1 MTEKPVSTPAVKK
14 DFAQITSAAA
24 ASAVMAKEEFVDAN
38 TPRESSGANSPPSP
52 PNGLVYG
59 PRKRK
64 YEEATEDEKHALNAY
79 HTSNPH
85 LKQRELAEWF
95 RTEFGKSI
103 NQSTV
108 SRNLKKFK
116 ASPSSKEQGRPDAA
130 ASASVSATP
139 TKRERKLNGPPRS
152 PLQKKIQ
159 INKQLPP
166 PTPSA
171 VSLPPTPPPRDN
183 RASPIDSALYEFY
196 LNFRKLNPDV
206 SPKGVDREIKFE
218 AQKLLSNM
226 RLPPPP
232 TEKIDGP
239 VIDDAW
245 VANWKRV
252 HGIPGPTSSTSADSF
267 AAPTTSTTIT
277 TTTTSSANV
286 ASEADRTCSEETEPR
301 SPVSTVSSSDHGSLE
316 LPPIRESTN
325 NEHTQSTTPG
335 QANGLGES
343 PDSRRRRQIETLKKD
358 IEKRD
363 RRIEHEQRKKELAL
377 SRLEKLERAG
387 KQ

>member
-1 MTEKPVSTPAVKK
+1 MPEKLSTPLVKK
-14 DFAQITSAAA
+14 DFDPITPAA
-24 ASAVMAKEEFVDAN
+24 VAKEELVDAN

-52 PNGLVYG
+52 SNGLVYG

-79 HTSNPH
+79 HVSNPH

-95 RTEFGKSI
+95 KTEFGKSI

-116 ASPSSKEQGRPDAA
+116 ASPSSKESGPPDAVESA
-130 ASASVSATP
+130 AVSVTP
-139 TKRERKLNGPPRS
+139 IKKDRKLNGPPRS
-152 PLQKKIQ
+152 PVHKKIQ
-159 INKQLPP
+159 INKQLTA

-183 RASPIDSALYEFY
+183 RASPIDSALHEFY
-196 LNFRKLNPDV
+196 LKFCKLNPDV
-206 SPKGVDREIKFE
+206 SPQGVDREIKRE
-218 AQKLLSNM
+218 AQKLLSSV
-226 RLPPPP
+226 RPPPP
-232 TEKIDGP
+232 PEKMDGL

-252 HGIPGPTSSTSADSF
+252 HGIPGPASSSSVDCFGAPAAATSGPNAV
-267 AAPTTSTTIT
+267 P
-277 TTTTSSANV
+277 
-286 ASEADRTCSEETEPR
+286 EADRTCSEETEPR
-301 SPVSTVSSSDHGSLE
+301 SPVSTVSSSDRDSLE
-316 LPPIRESTN
+316 LPPITTTTATATSN
-325 NEHTQSTTPG
+325 NNNGQPQSTAPG
-335 QANGLGES
+335 QTNGMVES
-343 PDSRRRRQIETLKKD
+343 PEGRRKRKIETLKKD

-363 RRIEHEQRKKELAL
+363 RRIEHDQRKKETALAQ
-377 SRLEKLERAG
+377 LEKLERAG